1 MLEKYSAMSMKQKFN
16 ILSNELTRRLYN
28 IDDEEENKDE
38 EVERKI
44 EQMTKQLKNS
54 GWNRKDVREGF
65 KKKGQTW
72 A

>member
-1 MLEKYSAMSMKQKFN
+1 MSMKQKFN
-16 ILSNELTRRLYN
+16 KLSNEQTRRFYN

-44 EQMTKQLKNS
+44 EQMTKHLKNS

-72 A
+72 AFG